1 MPTPNGTLNA
11 WHLEVSFFNIPIVGR
26 FCNQILGLLFDVL
39 VRFIRLLFPL
49 GKRDANV
56 IVHFLVLHSDKEVAS
71 PSKIADMVRTANAL
85 LLPSKIKLQL
95 GEVLHDSH
103 APSCA
108 QKPSCNLRG
117 WLHDLWRTG
126 SYYDAKIGPLRTSF
140 FSRSLCVVV
149 VESFNDKF
157 TGCGLGPFTD
167 YLQITAKHQH
177 CLAHEVLHKLG
188 LMHVRD
194 RQNIMHPACNGRV
207 LTARQS
213 WFARL
218 SSFVN

>member
-1 MPTPNGTLNA
+1 MSNGTLNV
-11 WHLEVSFFNIPIVGR
+11 WPLEVSFFNIPIIGR
-26 FCNQILGLLFDVL
+26 LCNQILGLLYDVL
-39 VRFIRLLFPL
+39 VRFFRLLFPL

-56 IVHFLVLHSDKEVAS
+56 IVHFLVLHNVNESAS
-71 PSKIADMVRTANAL
+71 LTKITEIVKSANTL
-85 LLPSKIKLQL
+85 LLPSNIQLQL
-95 GEVLHDSH
+95 GEVVYDSQ
-103 APSCA
+103 APDYA
-108 QKPSCNLRG
+108 KKPSCNLFG

-126 SYYDAKIGPLRTSF
+126 GYYDRKIGFKRTTF

-167 YLQITAKHQH
+167 YLQITVRHHH

-188 LMHVRD
+188 LMHVGD
-194 RQNIMHPACNGRV
+194 RQNIMHPACNGRA

-218 SSFVN
+218 SSFLN